1 MHANKHSL
9 DLERSIERLEG
20 GGACF
25 RGAVDPVRDL
35 LPRNRHAQLL
45 CEVVAIAAVWRGKR
59 GDVNVR
65 MLRVRARMRT
75 HPTVHARERV
85 RSGQDAGATSAR
97 RCCVDACACRGTS
110 PQHVI
115 RFGGVL
121 GSKAIQELVHAVT
134 LSP

>member
-75 HPTVHARERV
+75 HPTVHARERG
-85 RSGQDAGATSAR
+85 RSGQDAGG
-97 RCCVDACACRGTS
+97 DACA
-110 PQHVI
+110 
-115 RFGGVL
+115 
-121 GSKAIQELVHAVT
+121 
-134 LSP
+134 